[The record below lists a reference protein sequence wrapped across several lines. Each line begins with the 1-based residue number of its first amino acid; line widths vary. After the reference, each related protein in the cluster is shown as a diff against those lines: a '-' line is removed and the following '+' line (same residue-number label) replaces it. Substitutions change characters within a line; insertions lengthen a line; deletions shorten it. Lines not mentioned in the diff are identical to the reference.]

1 VAGLPAVH
9 ARLDVHNLR
18 HMTYEEEMRSGT
30 SLALAPE
37 RDRVRDHTA
46 GHVNARIDREMAE
59 RLRAADTAGPEAL
72 RRMIARIDREW
83 DVDRALMANFAILG
97 GLVFLG
103 SATAARK
110 RRGRWTP
117 WHTLLSVQLT
127 FLLAHAI
134 AGWCPPLPVFR
145 RLGFRTS
152 KEIERERAELAAK
165 LAATE
170 GAAAARH

>member
-9 ARLDVHNLR
+9 ALLDVHNLPC
-18 HMTYEEEMRSGT
+18 MTYEGEMGLET
-30 SLALAPE
+30 ALAHAPE

-46 GHVNARIDREMAE
+46 GHVNARIDRETAE
-59 RLRAADTAGPEAL
+59 RLRAAETAGPEAL

-97 GLVFLG
+97 GAVFLG
-103 SATAARK
+103 SVAAAKR
-110 RRGRWTP
+110 RRGRWSP

-170 GAAAARH
+170 REPAARH